1 MKNRCILLAL
11 SFLLTMA
18 LTGCF
23 SNREYA
29 VDYQVPNFFHYTI
42 TASTKGLGEK
52 MVVFTNNI
60 RGAITD
66 TSFYSVSTIKV
77 KLYNYDTNAQGELIA
92 TLYPTLSGDK
102 LVCASNEAHET
113 KLKLAKQVLVKVEAV
128 RRGQTAIILEKMVYN
143 GLARSG
149 RKDVEIDF
157 FTFTKSLIYKAWI
170 RNNPTMDYADFDYS
184 METSN
189 PYIDLAV
196 AGVKEAIGEWNNLE
210 YLDLDYKLA
219 EPNYIA
225 DRIKTEKCYNL
236 YCHRIPGLD
245 KDGIF
250 AGIRAQDIIVT
261 VRALDGEEL
270 KSVVLDPDGSF
281 NFSLPAKN
289 PQYSIR
295 VTSDYTDHWLGTDI
309 IGIKTPFTGDYQLQE
324 KDFVVR

>member
-1 MKNRCILLAL
+1 MKKRCILLPLAL
-11 SFLLTMA
+11 LLIVSIA
-18 LTGCF
+18 GCF

-29 VDYQVPNFFHYTI
+29 VDYQIPNFFHYAI
-42 TASTKGLGEK
+42 TASTDGLGEK
-52 MVVFTNNI
+52 MVIFTNSI

-66 TSFYSVSTIKV
+66 TSFYSASTIKV

-113 KLKLAKQVLVKVEAV
+113 KLKLAKQVLVKFEAV

-143 GLARSG
+143 GLVHSG
-149 RKDVEIDF
+149 KKEINVDF
-157 FTFTKSLIYKAWI
+157 FTFTKSLIYKAWA

-184 METSN
+184 MQVSD

-225 DRIKTEKCYNL
+225 DRIRAEKCYNL
-236 YCHRIPGLD
+236 YCQRIPGLS

-250 AGIRAQDIIVT
+250 AGIRAQDITVT
-261 VRALDGEEL
+261 VRALDGEVL
-270 KSVVLDPDGSF
+270 KRVVLDPDGSF
-281 NFSLPAKN
+281 NFSLPSKN

-295 VTSDYTDHWLGTDI
+295 VTSDYTDHWLATDI
-309 IGIKTPFTGDYQLQE
+309 IGIKTPFTGDYLLQE